1 MLAPYL
7 LLMVICGLAPLVLVF
22 NETRGRSFANGMG
35 GFHSFYAVLHDFRFL
50 PALHNTLTLVA
61 IFVPLMMAFTLL
73 FALLLDFN
81 DRPWR
86 QALRATYMIPATI
99 TGGVALLL
107 WYAMLEPQLSPFR
120 WIMRW
125 LGITHSSQI
134 WRQEN
139 LSLMIGLM
147 VFVGG
152 VGSWIIIQYGSLKSI
167 SHEILEAARIDGATN
182 AQIAIRI
189 KLPLIKKYIAYMGI
203 VLLGSTLQ
211 IFTEPDLL
219 NSTIYQGIA
228 SSWSLNQI
236 SYTLA
241 FSNGEFPLASALSI
255 LMIVPTIVIAII
267 VIVKND
273 FLNER
278 G

>member
-7 LLMVICGLAPLVLVF
+7 FLMVLCGLVPLVLVF

-35 GFHSFYAVLHDFRFL
+35 GFHSFYAVLHDFRF
-50 PALHNTLTLVA
+50 PSALQNTLTLVA

-81 DRPWR
+81 DKPWR
-86 QALRATYMIPATI
+86 QFLRATYMIPATI

-107 WYAMLEPQLSPFR
+107 WYAMLEPALSPFR
-120 WIMRW
+120 WVMQRFGVIDS
-125 LGITHSSQI
+125 TQI
-134 WRQEN
+134 WREQN
-139 LSLMIGLM
+139 VSTMIGLM

-167 SHEILEAARIDGATN
+167 SHEILEAARIDGATST
-182 AQIAIRI
+182 QIALRI

-203 VLLGSTLQ
+203 VLFGSTLQ

-236 SYTLA
+236 SYALA
-241 FSNGEFPLASALSI
+241 FDSGEFPLASALSI
-255 LMIVPTIVIAII
+255 LMIVPTIIIAVI

-273 FLNER
+273 FLNEQ

>member
-1 MLAPYL
+1 L
-7 LLMVICGLAPLVLVF
+7 
-22 NETRGRSFANGMG
+22 
-35 GFHSFYAVLHDFRFL
+35 
-50 PALHNTLTLVA
+50 
-61 IFVPLMMAFTLL
+61 
-73 FALLLDFN
+73 
-81 DRPWR
+81 
-86 QALRATYMIPATI
+86 LRASYMIPATI

-107 WYAMLEPQLSPFR
+107 WYAMLEPTLSPFR
-120 WIMRW
+120 WVMQR
-125 LGITHSSQI
+125 LGIVSASQI

-167 SHEILEAARIDGATN
+167 SHEILEAARIDGATST
-182 AQIAIRI
+182 QIALRI

-255 LMIVPTIVIAII
+255 LMIVPTIIIAVI

-273 FLNER
+273 FLNEQ

>member
-7 LLMVICGLAPLVLVF
+7 FLMVLCGLVPLVLVF
-22 NETRGRSFANGMG
+22 NETRGRSMGNPRG
-35 GFHSFYAVLHDFRFL
+35 GFHSFSVVFHHFL
-50 PALHNTLTLVA
+50 IHAAFVNTVRLVF
-61 IFVPLMMAFTLL
+61 IFVPAMMLFALL

-81 DRPWR
+81 DKPWR
-86 QALRATYMIPATI
+86 QFLRATYMIPATI

-107 WYAMLEPQLSPFR
+107 WYAMLEPSLSPFR
-120 WIMRW
+120 WVMQQF
-125 LGITHSSQI
+125 GVTESTQI
-134 WRQEN
+134 WRQQN
-139 LSLMIGLM
+139 VSLMIGLM

-167 SHEILEAARIDGATN
+167 SHEILEAARIDGATST
-182 AQIAIRI
+182 QIALRI

-203 VLLGSTLQ
+203 VLFGSTLQ

-236 SYTLA
+236 SYALA
-241 FSNGEFPLASALSI
+241 FDSGEFPLASALSI
-255 LMIVPTIVIAII
+255 LMIVPTIIIAVI

-273 FLNER
+273 FLNEQ

>member
-1 MLAPYL
+1 
-7 LLMVICGLAPLVLVF
+7 
-22 NETRGRSFANGMG
+22 
-35 GFHSFYAVLHDFRFL
+35 
-50 PALHNTLTLVA
+50 
-61 IFVPLMMAFTLL
+61 
-73 FALLLDFN
+73 
-81 DRPWR
+81 
-86 QALRATYMIPATI
+86 
-99 TGGVALLL
+99 
-107 WYAMLEPQLSPFR
+107 MLEPVLSPFR
-120 WIMRW
+120 WVMQR
-125 LGITHSSQI
+125 LGIVSASQI

-167 SHEILEAARIDGATN
+167 SHEILEAARIDGATST
-182 AQIAIRI
+182 QIALRI

-255 LMIVPTIVIAII
+255 LMIVPTIIIAVI

-273 FLNER
+273 FLNEQ

>member
-22 NETRGRSFANGMG
+22 NETRGRSFANGKG

>member
-1 MLAPYL
+1 
-7 LLMVICGLAPLVLVF
+7 
-22 NETRGRSFANGMG
+22 
-35 GFHSFYAVLHDFRFL
+35 
-50 PALHNTLTLVA
+50 
-61 IFVPLMMAFTLL
+61 
-73 FALLLDFN
+73 
-81 DRPWR
+81 
-86 QALRATYMIPATI
+86 
-99 TGGVALLL
+99 
-107 WYAMLEPQLSPFR
+107 
-120 WIMRW
+120 
-125 LGITHSSQI
+125 
-134 WRQEN
+134 
-139 LSLMIGLM
+139 
-147 VFVGG
+147 
-152 VGSWIIIQYGSLKSI
+152 
-167 SHEILEAARIDGATN
+167 
-182 AQIAIRI
+182 
-189 KLPLIKKYIAYMGI
+189 MGI